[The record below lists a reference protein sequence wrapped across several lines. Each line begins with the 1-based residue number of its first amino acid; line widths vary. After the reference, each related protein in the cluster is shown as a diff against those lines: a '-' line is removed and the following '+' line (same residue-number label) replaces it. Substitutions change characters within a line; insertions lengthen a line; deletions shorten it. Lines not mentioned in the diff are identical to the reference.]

1 MINLYY
7 IASLAVAFV
16 LITSVTSDDLHD
28 IKKKYGASDLEAKVG
43 LMFAGSLCIILSPIV
58 VAAIAAKLIKGNIK

>member
-58 VAAIAAKLIKGNIK
+58 VAAITAKLIKGNIK